1 MLLFVLYAGA
11 VNVRKNSMLETNTQK
26 ITLPGSVSPHLEIGA
41 FEALWANG
49 VSSFKQMREKIG
61 NAKATLPGELVEAKV
76 ADQFFSRTIE
86 KLKQAHIGS
95 FGVRIDGTADYPH
108 KLRDADYPLVL
119 LYFQG
124 LWDLAHTKGVSVVGA
139 RKPSKKGIERTKRL
153 VKELIKEDYTIFS
166 GLATGIDTIA
176 HKTAIAEGGKTVAVI
191 GAPLS
196 HHYPK
201 ENEGL
206 QKKIASEFLLISQV
220 PVIRY
225 EQNSPKFNRF
235 YFPER
240 NKTMSALSEATIIV
254 EAGETSGTLIQVKA
268 ALKQKRCV
276 LILNS
281 NFKNPNLTWPAKLEA
296 AGAIRVRT
304 TEDILRA
311 LYRGKRSSAR

>member
-1 MLLFVLYAGA
+1 
-11 VNVRKNSMLETNTQK
+11 MLEMNPSK
-26 ITLPGSVSPHLEIGA
+26 ISLQGAVSPHLEIGA

-49 VSSFKQMREKIG
+49 VSSFKQIREKME
-61 NAKATLPGELVEAKV
+61 NAKATLPSELVESKI
-76 ADQFFSRTIE
+76 ADQFFSRTVE
-86 KLKQAHIGS
+86 KLKQSGVES
-95 FGVRIDGTADYPH
+95 FGVRIDGTADYPN

-124 LWDLAHTKGVSVVGA
+124 LWDLAHTKGVAVVGT
-139 RKPSKKGIERTKRL
+139 RKPSKDGVERTKRL
-153 VKELIKEDYTIFS
+153 VKELVKEGYTIFS
-166 GLATGIDTIA
+166 GLAAGIDTIA
-176 HKTAIAEGGKTVAVI
+176 HETAIAEGGKTVAVI
-191 GAPLS
+191 GTPIS

-225 EQNSPKFNRF
+225 DQNGPEFNRF

-254 EAGETSGTLIQVKA
+254 EAGETSGTLIQAKA
-268 ALKQKRCV
+268 ALKQKRRV
-276 LILNS
+276 FILNS
-281 NFKNPNLTWPAKLEA
+281 NFENSNLTWPAKLEA

-311 LYRGKRSSAR
+311 L